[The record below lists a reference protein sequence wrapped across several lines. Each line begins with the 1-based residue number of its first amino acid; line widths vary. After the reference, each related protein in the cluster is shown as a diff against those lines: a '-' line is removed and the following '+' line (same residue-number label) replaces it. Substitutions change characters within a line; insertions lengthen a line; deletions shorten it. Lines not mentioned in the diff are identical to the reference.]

1 MKRKKKK
8 TMKRKKKKTMKRS
21 RRGGIRMTPGS
32 TRKDLSFS
40 NSNRR
45 SRSRR
50 VSTIH
55 RSMNSNQLNPRK
67 ISFGKTRR
75 RLSFNKSL
83 DKRKKKKKKKKKKL
97 IGDLL
102 EE

>member
-1 MKRKKKK
+1 
-8 TMKRKKKKTMKRS
+8 
-21 RRGGIRMTPGS
+21 MTPGS

-83 DKRKKKKKKKKKKL
+83 DKRKKKKKINWGPARRVKRPGKFNGSKSPWKKY
-97 IGDLL
+97 
-102 EE
+102 